1 MQNGQSGIIT
11 NEQIWALL
19 RQGKSQRDSAKAL
32 GVTRY
37 RVAQAGEPPKA
48 ELEEDPFGLP
58 QNIPP
63 KITRT
68 DAVALLVELA
78 TRPQGVKFS
87 EMVPV
92 FGDFFGHVVEQDGG
106 AVKINMTDR
115 QRDYLVQSVKRDAI
129 RTGKVALIVP
139 EWMPQKSPLA
149 AYQALI
155 HMANAVNEAAQEAL
169 ANFLAEFPEAAD
181 RPAVVFQELL
191 SVAFRGVS
199 REPVETRCRRNLS
212 VAEQLEE
219 RGYGAELGVQEEPR
233 KVAED
238 SEFNILCV

>member
-1 MQNGQSGIIT
+1 MNNGTASTVT
-11 NEQIWALL
+11 NEHIWALL
-19 RQGKSQRDSAKAL
+19 RQGKSQRDAAKDL

-37 RVAQAGEPPKA
+37 RVAQAGEPPTS

-58 QNIPP
+58 RNIPP

-68 DAVALLVELA
+68 TAVALLVELA

-92 FGDFFGHVVEQDGG
+92 FGDFFGHIVEQDGG

-115 QRDYLVQSVKRDAI
+115 QRDYLVQAVKRDAI

-155 HMANAVNEAAQEAL
+155 HMANTVHEAAQEAL
-169 ANFLAEFPEAAD
+169 ASFLEEFPEAAD
-181 RPAVVFQELL
+181 RPALIFQELL

-219 RGYGAELGVQEEPR
+219 RGCGARQ
-233 KVAED
+233 VALAETYKMPQD
-238 SEFNILCV
+238 SELDALCI